1 MSLVLQN
8 GVVVGSANISVII
21 GGVIVTGI
29 KSIDIKMSQKKEN
42 VQAFGKQPV
51 GRGRGAYE
59 YPSCTM
65 EILLEEW
72 KSIVNAAPNR
82 DPMQIPMFNIPITY
96 ESGGSNILPSETLNN
111 VEFTSVGRPYKAGD
125 MAEWLSV
132 ECIYA
137 ALDQ

>member
-8 GVVVGSANISVII
+8 GVVVGSANISVIV
-21 GGVIVTGI
+21 GGVIITGI
-29 KSIDIKMSQKKEN
+29 KSIDVKISQKKEN

-59 YPSCTM
+59 YPACTM

-72 KSIVNAAPNR
+72 KSIINAAPNR
-82 DPMQIPMFNIPITY
+82 DPFQIPLFNIPIVY
-96 ESGGSNILPSETLNN
+96 DSNILPSETLNN

-125 MAEWLSV
+125 MAMWVAV

-137 ALDQ
+137 GLNQ

>member
-51 GRGRGAYE
+51 GRGRGAYD
-59 YPSCTM
+59 YPACTM

-82 DPMQIPMFNIPITY
+82 DPMQIPMFNIPIVY
-96 ESGGSNILPSETLNN
+96 DNNILPSETLNN

-125 MAEWLSV
+125 MAMWVSV
-132 ECIYA
+132 ETIYA
-137 ALDQ
+137 GLNQ

>member
-8 GVVVGSANISVII
+8 GVVVGSANISVIV
-21 GGVIVTGI
+21 GGVILTGI
-29 KSIDIKMSQKKEN
+29 KAIDIKVSQKKEN

-59 YPSCTM
+59 YPACTM

-82 DPMQIPMFNIPITY
+82 DPFQIPMFNIPIVY
-96 ESGGSNILPSETLNN
+96 DNNVLPSETLNN

-125 MAEWLSV
+125 MAMWVAV

-137 ALDQ
+137 GLTQ